1 MNKYIGINLIF
12 WKKQMLTKHIHFTKG
27 KPQREN
33 RTDFEQA
40 RRLNQDF

>member
-12 WKKQMLTKHIHFTKG
+12 WKKQMLTKHIHFTKD
-27 KPQREN
+27 KPQWEN
-33 RTDFEQA
+33 RTDLEQA